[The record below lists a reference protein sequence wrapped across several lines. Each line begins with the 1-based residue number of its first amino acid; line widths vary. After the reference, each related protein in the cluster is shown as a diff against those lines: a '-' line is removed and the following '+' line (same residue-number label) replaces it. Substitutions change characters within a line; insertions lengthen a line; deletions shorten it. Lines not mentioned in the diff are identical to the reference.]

1 MTSDEIQ
8 QRLQAFYDTGM
19 TSVRH
24 PRVAD
29 VVLLGSGYETD
40 VFAFTLQTRSSEG
53 AEESQALVLRV
64 YAGED
69 VSEKAE
75 REFDAMNRL
84 RKIEYPVPQVL
95 ALQRDWTPL
104 GRPFLIMERIHGVSL
119 DSACWSATLEQRQE
133 LQTLHFQL
141 MVRLHALEGKAILPD
156 SPLAASRD
164 PYNFIDHEIAML
176 SELLQRLEGREPPS
190 LHEVLRW
197 LHSRRE
203 SLLCA
208 RLSVIHGDFH
218 RNNILID
225 TEGAPVVIDWS
236 NVRLADYRTDLAWT
250 RLILSIIRQVTSLPD
265 DSEAELRMYEEC
277 AGKPVTQIEIFEAIA
292 CTRLLLSVLISL
304 QFGAARQGMRPEAE
318 ALMRRDT
325 EATFHAATLLQERT
339 GLKMPDLEEALSLL
353 LK

>member
-1 MTSDEIQ
+1 MTVGEVQ
-8 QRLQAFYDTGM
+8 QRLQAFYDAQEIGGSHSYVSDFT
-19 TSVRH
+19 
-24 PRVAD
+24 
-29 VVLLGSGYETD
+29 LLGSGYETD
-40 VFAFTLQTRSSEG
+40 VFAFTLHTKREG

-75 REFDAMNRL
+75 REFNAMSRL
-84 RKIEYPVPQVL
+84 HKIGYPVPQVL
-95 ALQRDWTPL
+95 ALQRDPAPP
-104 GRPFLIMERIHGVSL
+104 GRPFVIMERIQGVSL
-119 DSACWSATLEQRQE
+119 ESACWSASKERQQE

-156 SPLAASRD
+156 SPLADSHN
-164 PYNFIDHEIAML
+164 PYDFIDHEIGML

-190 LHEVLRW
+190 LREALRW

-203 SLLCA
+203 SMPCV

-218 RNNILID
+218 RNNVLVD
-225 TEGAPVVIDWS
+225 VEGAPVVIDWS

-250 RLILSIIRQVTSLPD
+250 RLILSIIRQVTSQPD
-265 DSEAELRMYEEC
+265 DSESELQMYAEC
-277 AGKPVTQIEIFEAIA
+277 AGKPVTQIEIFEVIV

-325 EATFHAATLLQERT
+325 EATTYAATLLQERT

-353 LK
+353 LG